1 MINEQMTTEEKED
14 NKLACILG
22 REKEINDY
30 QTNIDNYT
38 ETLSQLPTDDW
49 PEEIVQYKKLRAA
62 EDIASKVPPS
72 LVDLVSQYSLR
83 DHVKFL
89 KTTETLEQNKANIF
103 YTGAIISVKKIS
115 GDTDA
120 QLNVKLAAKKIA
132 LQVELEA
139 AK

>member
-1 MINEQMTTEEKED
+1 MTTEEKED
-14 NKLACILG
+14 NKLAGILS

-30 QTNIDNYT
+30 QINIDNYT
-38 ETLSQLPTDDW
+38 ETLNQLPTDDW
-49 PEEIVQYKKLRAA
+49 PAEISEYKDIVAA
-62 EDIASKVPPS
+62 EHIAVQVPAD

-139 AK
+139 AKTV